1 MKRRTFLQTLSVT
14 PAIGVGAC
22 ATTQNNPVEE
32 STTKTIS
39 PNDRIRI
46 AAIGMG
52 IIGFYNMENISQV
65 PDFEFVAAADVY
77 DGRLTRTKE
86 VFGNQIA
93 TTRDYRTLLSRSD
106 IDAVIIN
113 TPDHWH
119 AQMAIDAMQAGK
131 HVHVE
136 KPMVQQLADGQRVL
150 QTQQTTGKVLQV
162 GSKQF
167 RQPVLQKAKELL
179 KAGAIGQLTIV
190 ESQVSRNNGMGAWQY
205 TIPTDA
211 SPQTIDWE
219 LFLGNAPKIAFDA
232 DRFFRW
238 RKYWDYGTGVS
249 GDMFVH
255 RMTGLH
261 YVLDALGPT
270 QVMASGG
277 VRYWNDGREAP
288 DVINA
293 LLEYPETA
301 SHDAFTLI
309 LKANFADG
317 SGGGYSYRFVGSEG
331 VIEVRGNKL
340 TLKGSRRWV
349 PTLQNLVE
357 GYNSVRTFA
366 KAEQEAFSADYKKYR
381 TTKSTDDKVA
391 EDLEFEGPNFNTRV
405 AHYQHF
411 ANVIRNGGDIYEN
424 AAYGFRACAPTL
436 LVNESSR
443 ASKAFR
449 WDPINMVVI
458 GDS

>member
-1 MKRRTFLQTLSVT
+1 MKRRTFLQALSAT
-14 PAIGVGAC
+14 SAATTGIIGTTNASPAILPSRKFSA
-22 ATTQNNPVEE
+22 
-32 STTKTIS
+32 
-39 PNDRIRI
+39 NDTIRI
-46 AAIGMG
+46 GAIGMG
-52 IIGFYNMENISQV
+52 IIGFINMDNMVKV
-65 PDFEFVAAADVY
+65 PGVEFVAAADVY
-77 DGRLTRTKE
+77 ESRLTRTKE
-86 VFGNQIA
+86 VYGNHIA
-93 TTRDYRTLLSRSD
+93 TTRDYREILNRSD

-119 AQMAIDAMQAGK
+119 AQMAVDAMQAGK

-150 QTQQTTGKVLQV
+150 ETQQTTGKVLQV

-211 SPQTIDWE
+211 SPQTIDWD
-219 LFLGNAPKIAFDA
+219 LFLGNAPKMAFDA

-270 QVMASGG
+270 QVMASRG

-317 SGGGYSYRFVGSEG
+317 SGGGYSYRFVGSDG
-331 VIEVRGNKL
+331 VIEVKGNKL
-340 TLKGSRRWV
+340 TYKGSRRWE

-366 KAEQEAFSADYKKYR
+366 KAEQEAFSAAYKKYR
-381 TTKSTDDKVA
+381 TSKATDDNSTK
-391 EDLEFEGPNFNTRV
+391 DLEFEAPNFNTRV
-405 AHYQHF
+405 THYQHF

-443 ASKAFR
+443 EGKVFR
-449 WDPINMVVI
+449 WDPINMRVI
-458 GDS
+458 HNS

>member
-1 MKRRTFLQTLSVT
+1 MKRRSFLQTLSAT
-14 PAIGVGAC
+14 SALGLGA
-22 ATTQNNPVEE
+22 ATNLQANTFLHP
-32 STTKTIS
+32 TKNYG
-39 PNDRIRI
+39 PNDTIRI

-52 IIGFYNMENISQV
+52 IIGFINMDNMIQV
-65 PDFEFVAAADVY
+65 PGIEFVAAADVY
-77 DGRLTRTKE
+77 DGRLTRVKE
-86 VFGNQIA
+86 VYGNHIE
-93 TTRDYRTLLSRSD
+93 TTRDYRKILQRTD

-119 AQMAIDAMQAGK
+119 AQMAIEAMQAGK

-136 KPMVQQLADGQRVL
+136 KPMVQKLEDGLRVL
-150 QTQQTTGKVLQV
+150 EAQKATGKVLQV

-167 RQPVLQKAKELL
+167 RDPILHKAKALIQE
-179 KAGAIGQLTIV
+179 GAIGQLTVV
-190 ESQVSRNNGMGAWQY
+190 ESQVSRNNGIGAWQY
-205 TIPTDA
+205 SIPTDA
-211 SPQTIDWE
+211 SLQTIDWD

-261 YVLDALGPT
+261 YVLDSLGPI

-301 SHDAFTLI
+301 NHDAFTLM

-317 SGGGYSYRFVGSEG
+317 SGGGYTFRFVGSEG
-331 VIEVRGNKL
+331 VIEVTWDKL
-340 TLKGSRRWV
+340 TLKGSRRST
-349 PTLQNLVE
+349 PSTADLVK
-357 GYNSVRTFA
+357 GYNSVRTFSQAQQDAFA
-366 KAEQEAFSADYKKYR
+366 KSHAQYQ
-381 TTKSTDDKVA
+381 STDSTFDQYDFGKSA
-391 EDLEFEGPNFNTRV
+391 EFKAPNGINERV
-405 AHYQHF
+405 IHYTHF
-411 ANVIRNGGDIYEN
+411 ANVIRNGGTIYED

-436 LVNESSR
+436 LANQSSR
-443 ASKAFR
+443 NGKAYR
-449 WDPINMVVI
+449 WDPLNMKVI
-458 GDS
+458 D

>member
-1 MKRRTFLQTLSVT
+1 MKRRTFLHTLSATAAASTGILTTAQAT
-14 PAIGVGAC
+14 PTPHRKFAA
-22 ATTQNNPVEE
+22 
-32 STTKTIS
+32 
-39 PNDRIRI
+39 NDKIRI
-46 AAIGMG
+46 GAIGMG
-52 IIGFYNMENISQV
+52 IIGFINMDNMIKV
-65 PDFEFVAAADVY
+65 PGIEFVVAADVY
-77 DGRLTRTKE
+77 DSRLQRVKE
-86 VFGNQIA
+86 VYGNQVE
-93 TTRDYRTLLSRSD
+93 TTRDYREILSRSD

-119 AQMAIDAMQAGK
+119 AQMAIDAMKAGK

-136 KPMVQQLADGQRVL
+136 KPMVQKIEDGLRVL
-150 QTQQTTGKVLQV
+150 QTQKETGKVLQV

-167 RQPVLQKAKELL
+167 RDPALQKAKALIQD
-179 KAGAIGQLTIV
+179 GAIGQLTIV
-190 ESQVSRNNGMGAWQY
+190 ESQVSRNNGNGAWQY
-205 TIPTDA
+205 SIPTDA
-211 SPQTIDWE
+211 SPKTIDWD

-261 YVLDALGPT
+261 YVLDAMGPT

-301 SHDAFTLI
+301 KHDAFTLI

-317 SGGGYSYRFVGSEG
+317 SGGSYDYRFVGSNG
-331 VIEVRGNKL
+331 VIQVKWGKL
-340 TLKGSRRWV
+340 TMSQSKKWS
-349 PTLQNLVE
+349 PSTKDLVE
-357 GYNSVRTFA
+357 GYNSVRTFS
-366 KAEQEAFSADYKKYR
+366 KAQQAAFVSEHEKYEQEIPV
-381 TTKSTDDKVA
+381 TDQKEA
-391 EDLEFEGPNFNTRV
+391 NEPFEYTAPRSNNRI
-405 AHYQHF
+405 AHYTHF
-411 ANVIRNGGDIYEN
+411 ADVIRNGGTIYED

-436 LVNESSR
+436 LANMSSQNGQ
-443 ASKAFR
+443 AYR
-449 WDPINMVVI
+449 WDPLNMKVI
-458 GDS
+458 